1 MPDRLEYPAGL
12 YGPSPIPD
20 LSAREVR
27 QKLSPAAL
35 KAFFRIAD
43 RWSLRDQDARDL
55 LGGVSHGAFYEMKKT
70 PERILDTDTL
80 TRLSLLTG
88 IYKALNVLYSEKLAD
103 TWIQLP
109 NKNPLFSGRP
119 PLASMIEGGIPAMQ
133 TIRRLLDARRG
144 GV

>member
-1 MPDRLEYPAGL
+1 MPERLHYPAGL
-12 YGPSPIPD
+12 YGPTPIPD
-20 LSAREVR
+20 LSDREIR
-27 QKLSPAAL
+27 RRLSPTAL

-55 LGGVSHGAFYEMKKT
+55 LGGVSHGAFYEMKKSSD
-70 PERILDTDTL
+70 RILDTDML
-80 TRLSLLTG
+80 TRLSLLIG

-103 TWIQLP
+103 AWIQLP
-109 NKNPLFSGRP
+109 NTNPLFSGRP
-119 PLASMIEGGIPAMQ
+119 PLASMIAGGIPAMQ